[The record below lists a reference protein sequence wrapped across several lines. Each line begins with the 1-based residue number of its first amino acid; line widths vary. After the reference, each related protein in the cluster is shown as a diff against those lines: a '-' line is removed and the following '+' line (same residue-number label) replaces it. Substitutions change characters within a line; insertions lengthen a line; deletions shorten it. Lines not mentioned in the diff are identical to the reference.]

1 MESVY
6 NNNNFNSEDVI
17 KNSCASNG
25 TCLNHISQQLIEVQG
40 DISNKR
46 RIKNRQKTQAKL
58 H

>member
-25 TCLNHISQQLIEVQG
+25 TCLNHISQQLIEV
-40 DISNKR
+40 
-46 RIKNRQKTQAKL
+46 
-58 H
+58 